1 MRRSSEHTKALIL
14 AAARERFGQT
24 GYERATIRAIA
35 ADAGIDP
42 SMVMRYFG
50 SKEGLFSA
58 AAHFDLEL
66 PDLSTVARRDVGRRL
81 VAHFVERWERDEALV
96 VLLRAATT
104 NAVAAQK
111 MVDIFSN
118 QLLPAVTAVDA
129 KDPHRCAGLIAT
141 QMLGLALCRYV
152 LALPPVV
159 AMSRAEIAQQLGPT
173 VQRYLTA
180 SG

>member
-1 MRRSSEHTKALIL
+1 VRRSSEHTKAQIL
-14 AAARERFGQT
+14 AAARERFGQS

-50 SKEGLFSA
+50 SKEGLFTA
-58 AAHFDLEL
+58 AARFDLEL
-66 PDLSTVARRDVGRRL
+66 PDLTAVARGSVGRRL

-96 VLLRAATT
+96 VLLRAAGT
-104 NAVAAQK
+104 NAMAAQK
-111 MVDIFSN
+111 MADIFST
-118 QLLPAVTAVDA
+118 QLLPVVTAVGA
-129 KDPHRCAGLIAT
+129 KDPQRCAGLIAT

-152 LALPPVV
+152 LRLAPVT
-159 AMSRAEIAQQLGPT
+159 AMSRAEIEQQLGPT

-180 SG
+180 SA

>member
-1 MRRSSEHTKALIL
+1 MRRSSENTKAQIL

-66 PDLSTVARRDVGRRL
+66 PDLSTVAREDVGRRM

-96 VLLRAATT
+96 VLLRAAAT
-104 NAVAAQK
+104 NAAAAEK
-111 MVDIFSN
+111 MTDIFST
-118 QLLPAVTAVDA
+118 QLLPVVTAVGA
-129 KDPHRCAGLIAT
+129 KNPQRCAGLIAT

-152 LALPPVV
+152 LMLPPVT
-159 AMSRAEIAQQLGPT
+159 AMSRTELEQQLGPT

-180 SG
+180 TG